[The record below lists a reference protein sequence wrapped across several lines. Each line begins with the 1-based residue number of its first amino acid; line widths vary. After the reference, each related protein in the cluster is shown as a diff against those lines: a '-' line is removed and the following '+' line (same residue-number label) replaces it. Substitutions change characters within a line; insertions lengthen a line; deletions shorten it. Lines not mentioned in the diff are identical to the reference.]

1 MFINVENAIFQG
13 IFNSKKITT
22 IEVDR
27 DTTLEINYLFSDGA
41 IVKEIFENEDETFAK
56 MQKIEKDSNFI
67 ATNDNRLVNPLY
79 ISNVKKD
86 IINPNRIIIFLYG
99 GAPVKELYGSEELAN
114 IAYEE
119 IKKKLEAMTD
129 ERIDINEYVKIED
142 AEKEFAQG
150 SDVPTKVGQLIND
163 TGFITESDIPTI
175 PTKVSQLTN
184 DKLYVTNSEMEKRIK
199 QIVPLVSFDLYPS
212 LVTNKTTS
220 EFFNSVIALNLPTG
234 SMLLG
239 ATRLTD
245 ISNVASGMM
254 NEEMRVEIYPNNVI
268 HGTMTSTDIEPYEWT
283 IQYMKGKTNKWIP
296 RVIR

>member
-129 ERIDINEYVKIED
+129 ERIDINQYLKIED
-142 AEKEFAQG
+142 AEKEFAKE
-150 SDVPTKVGQLIND
+150 SDVPI
-163 TGFITESDIPTI
+163 
-175 PTKVSQLTN
+175 KVSQLTN

-245 ISNVASGMM
+245 ISDVASGMM

>member
-129 ERIDINEYVKIED
+129 ERIDINQYLKIED
-142 AEKEFAQG
+142 AEKEFAKE
-150 SDVPTKVGQLIND
+150 SDV
-163 TGFITESDIPTI
+163 

-245 ISNVASGMM
+245 ISDVASGMM

>member
-129 ERIDINEYVKIED
+129 ERIDINQYLKIED
-142 AEKEFAQG
+142 AEKEFAKE
-150 SDVPTKVGQLIND
+150 SDV
-163 TGFITESDIPTI
+163 

-245 ISNVASGMM
+245 ISDVASGMM

-283 IQYMKGKTNKWIP
+283 IQYMRGKTNKWIP
-296 RVIR
+296 RVIS

>member
-1 MFINVENAIFQG
+1 MFINVENSIFQG

-129 ERIDINEYVKIED
+129 ERIDINQYLKIED
-142 AEKEFAQG
+142 AEKEFAKE
-150 SDVPTKVGQLIND
+150 SDV
-163 TGFITESDIPTI
+163 

-234 SMLLG
+234 SMLLA

-254 NEEMRVEIYPNNVI
+254 NEEMRVEMYPNNVI
-268 HGTMTSTDIEPYEWT
+268 HGTMTSTDVEPYEWT

>member
-129 ERIDINEYVKIED
+129 ERIDINEYLKIED
-142 AEKEFAQG
+142 AEKEFAKE
-150 SDVPTKVGQLIND
+150 SDV
-163 TGFITESDIPTI
+163 

>member
-86 IINPNRIIIFLYG
+86 IINTNRIIIFLYG

-129 ERIDINEYVKIED
+129 ERIDINQYLKIED
-142 AEKEFAQG
+142 AEKEFAKE
-150 SDVPTKVGQLIND
+150 SDV
-163 TGFITESDIPTI
+163 

-245 ISNVASGMM
+245 ISDVASGMM

-268 HGTMTSTDIEPYEWT
+268 HGTMTSTDVEPYEWT

>member
-86 IINPNRIIIFLYG
+86 IINTNRIIIFLYG

-129 ERIDINEYVKIED
+129 ERIDINEYLKIED
-142 AEKEFAQG
+142 AEKEFA
-150 SDVPTKVGQLIND
+150 K
-163 TGFITESDIPTI
+163 ESDIPT
-175 PTKVSQLTN
+175 KVGQLTN

-245 ISNVASGMM
+245 ISDVASGMM
-254 NEEMRVEIYPNNVI
+254 NEEMRIEIYPNNVI

>member
-56 MQKIEKDSNFI
+56 MQKIKKDSNFI

-129 ERIDINEYVKIED
+129 ERIDINQYLKIED
-142 AEKEFAQG
+142 AEKEFAKE
-150 SDVPTKVGQLIND
+150 SDV
-163 TGFITESDIPTI
+163 

-220 EFFNSVIALNLPTG
+220 EFFNSVIALNLPAG

-245 ISNVASGMM
+245 ISDVASGMI
-254 NEEMRVEIYPNNVI
+254 NEEIRVEIYPNNVI

>member
-86 IINPNRIIIFLYG
+86 IINTNRIIIFLYG

-129 ERIDINEYVKIED
+129 ERIDINEYLKIED
-142 AEKEFAQG
+142 AEKEFAKE
-150 SDVPTKVGQLIND
+150 SDV
-163 TGFITESDIPTI
+163 

-184 DKLYVTNSEMEKRIK
+184 DKLYVTNSEMEKRIER
-199 QIVPLVSFDLYPS
+199 IVPLVSFDLYPS

-220 EFFNSVIALNLPTG
+220 EFFDSVIALNLPTG

-245 ISNVASGMM
+245 ISDVASEMM

>member
-56 MQKIEKDSNFI
+56 IQKIEKDSNFI

-129 ERIDINEYVKIED
+129 ERIDINQYLKIED
-142 AEKEFAQG
+142 AEKEFAKE
-150 SDVPTKVGQLIND
+150 SDV
-163 TGFITESDIPTI
+163 

-245 ISNVASGMM
+245 ISDVASGMM

>member
-129 ERIDINEYVKIED
+129 ERIDINQYLKIED
-142 AEKEFAQG
+142 AEKEFAKE
-150 SDVPTKVGQLIND
+150 SDVPTKV
-163 TGFITESDIPTI
+163 
-175 PTKVSQLTN
+175 SQLAH
-184 DKLYVTNSEMEKRIK
+184 DKLYVTNSEIEKRIK

-245 ISNVASGMM
+245 ISDVASGMM

>member
-1 MFINVENAIFQG
+1 MLRMLYFKESLIV
-13 IFNSKKITT
+13 KKITT

-129 ERIDINEYVKIED
+129 ERIDINQYLKIED
-142 AEKEFAQG
+142 AEKEFAKE
-150 SDVPTKVGQLIND
+150 SDV
-163 TGFITESDIPTI
+163 

>member
-99 GAPVKELYGSEELAN
+99 GAPVKELYGSEKLAN

-129 ERIDINEYVKIED
+129 ERIDINQYLKIED
-142 AEKEFAQG
+142 AEKEFAKE
-150 SDVPTKVGQLIND
+150 SDV
-163 TGFITESDIPTI
+163 

-245 ISNVASGMM
+245 ISDVASGMM

>member
-56 MQKIEKDSNFI
+56 MQKIKKDSNFI

-129 ERIDINEYVKIED
+129 ERIDINQYLKIED
-142 AEKEFAQG
+142 AEKEFAKE
-150 SDVPTKVGQLIND
+150 SDV
-163 TGFITESDIPTI
+163 

>member
-129 ERIDINEYVKIED
+129 ERIDINQYLKIED
-142 AEKEFAQG
+142 AEKEFAKE
-150 SDVPTKVGQLIND
+150 SDV
-163 TGFITESDIPTI
+163 

-245 ISNVASGMM
+245 ISDVASGMM

-268 HGTMTSTDIEPYEWT
+268 HGTMTSTDVEPYEWT

>member
-99 GAPVKELYGSEELAN
+99 GAPVKELYGSEKLAN

-129 ERIDINEYVKIED
+129 ERIDINQYLKIED
-142 AEKEFAQG
+142 AEKEFAKE
-150 SDVPTKVGQLIND
+150 SDV
-163 TGFITESDIPTI
+163 

-245 ISNVASGMM
+245 ISDVASGMM

-296 RVIR
+296 RVIS

>member
-129 ERIDINEYVKIED
+129 ERIDINQYLKIED
-142 AEKEFAQG
+142 AEKEFAKE
-150 SDVPTKVGQLIND
+150 SDVPTKV
-163 TGFITESDIPTI
+163 
-175 PTKVSQLTN
+175 SQLAN

-245 ISNVASGMM
+245 ISDVASGMM

-268 HGTMTSTDIEPYEWT
+268 HGTMTSTDVEPYEWT